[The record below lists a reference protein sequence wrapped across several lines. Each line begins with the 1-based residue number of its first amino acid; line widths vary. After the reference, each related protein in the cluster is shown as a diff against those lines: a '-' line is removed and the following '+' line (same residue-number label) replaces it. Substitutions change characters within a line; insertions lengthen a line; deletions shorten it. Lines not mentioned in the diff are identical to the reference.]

1 MLEGEE
7 APVPSSLRVRERRLS
22 AAFTLPARC
31 PYGVAAGQRRAQA
44 ETHIQRQEAAQFTQ
58 ADTKWP
64 RGGSFA
70 PQLTGAIRPW
80 RSPRQ
85 GSLTPRHLSA
95 PWKDFNDAALCAVRS
110 QRR

>member
-7 APVPSSLRVRERRLS
+7 APVPSSLRVRERWPS

-58 ADTKWP
+58 ADTKWR

-70 PQLTGAIRPW
+70 PQLTGAIRPDIGKVPVSSSGLVNA
-80 RSPRQ
+80 SP
-85 GSLTPRHLSA
+85 PLSVVEG
-95 PWKDFNDAALCAVRS
+95 F
-110 QRR
+110 